1 MVVLQGV
8 SKTYAAGR
16 DRLVEAVHAVDLAVD
31 KGEFVVITGRS
42 GCGKT
47 TLLNLIAGLARPTSG
62 AVLIEGRDIWELSDV
77 QRSFL
82 RNRTFGFVFQYPS
95 LMPSLTVLENVLLP
109 TIFFPQNG
117 ERSAQDRA
125 RALLEIVGLAD
136 KSSVYPRQL
145 SAGQQQR
152 AVIARSLVNDP
163 RVLLADEP
171 TSNLDEQSE
180 KEVISLFQEV
190 HASRGITVLLV
201 THASQLVPHGTR
213 RIQMSGGAIGS
224 DSGQRKSEEHVRA
237 AQVAKVD

>member
-1 MVVLQGV
+1 MVLLQSV

-16 DRLVEAVHAVDLAVD
+16 NRLVEAVHAVDLAID
-31 KGEFVVITGRS
+31 KDEFVVITGRS

-62 AVLIEGRDIWELSDV
+62 TVLVEGRNIWDLADV

-109 TIFFPQNG
+109 SIFFPQDG
-117 ERSAQDRA
+117 EKEVQA
-125 RALLEIVGLAD
+125 RAGTLLETVGLAD
-136 KSSVYPRQL
+136 KSSAYPRQL

-152 AVIARSLVNDP
+152 AVIARSLINNP
-163 RVLLADEP
+163 KVLLADEP

-190 HASRGITVLLV
+190 HALRGITVLLV
-201 THASQLVPHGTR
+201 THASQLVTHGTR
-213 RIQMSGGAIGS
+213 RIQMSGGGISS
-224 DSGQRKSEEHVRA
+224 DSGKRKAEEQVHP
-237 AQVAKVD
+237 AQVVKKD

>member
-1 MVVLQGV
+1 
-8 SKTYAAGR
+8 
-16 DRLVEAVHAVDLAVD
+16 VEAVHAIDLDVD

-62 AVLIEGRDIWELSDV
+62 TVLVEGRDIWELADV

-82 RNRTFGFVFQYPS
+82 RNRMFGFVFQYPS
-95 LMPSLTVLENVLLP
+95 LMSSLTILENVLLP
-109 TIFFPQNG
+109 TIFFPEDG
-117 ERSAQDRA
+117 ERGAQDRA
-125 RALLEIVGLAD
+125 KALLETVGLGD

-152 AVIARSLVNDP
+152 AVIARSLINNP
-163 RVLLADEP
+163 KVLLADEP

-201 THASQLVPHGTR
+201 THASQLVTHGTR
-213 RIQMSGGAIGS
+213 RIQMSDGEI
-224 DSGQRKSEEHVRA
+224 SGDNGQGKAENQVHA
-237 AQVAKVD
+237 AQVVKDD

>member
-1 MVVLQGV
+1 MVLLQHV

-16 DRLVEAVHAVDLAVD
+16 DRRVEAVHAIDLDVEN
-31 KGEFVVITGRS
+31 GEFVVITGRS

-62 AVLIEGRDIWELSDV
+62 AVLIEGRDIWELADV

-82 RNRTFGFVFQYPS
+82 RNRMFGFVFQYPS
-95 LMPSLTVLENVLLP
+95 LMPSLTILENVLLP
-109 TIFFPQNG
+109 TIFFPRDG
-117 ERSAQDRA
+117 EKGAQDRA
-125 RALLEIVGLAD
+125 RALLEIVGLED
-136 KSSVYPRQL
+136 KASVYPRQL

-152 AVIARSLVNDP
+152 AVIARSLINNP
-163 RVLLADEP
+163 TVLLADEP

-201 THASQLVPHGTR
+201 THASQLVTHGTR
-213 RIQMSGGAIGS
+213 RIQMSGGEISS
-224 DSGQRKSEEHVRA
+224 DNGQRKAEKQVHA